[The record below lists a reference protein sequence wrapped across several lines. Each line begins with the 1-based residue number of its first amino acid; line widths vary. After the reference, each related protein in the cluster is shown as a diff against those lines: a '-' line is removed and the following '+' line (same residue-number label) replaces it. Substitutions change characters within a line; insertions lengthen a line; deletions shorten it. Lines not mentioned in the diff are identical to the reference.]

1 MAIAI
6 EALLN
11 QNITI
16 VFDSLDLASIDS
28 SKDLEQAVHQAP
40 VPGLENGYEL
50 RNFAAVAAYVA
61 EHPQLTGFLLD
72 SYGQLRKYFDATA
85 SYALEVVSD
94 PEISPSSDFLF
105 VNIRT
110 SMPVDEAM
118 ERLDQFDEAW
128 YLDQVNSFGEL
139 VNFNL
144 EFYEL

>member
-11 QNITI
+11 QNITV
-16 VFDSLDLASIDS
+16 VFDSFDLASIDS
-28 SKDLEQAVHQAP
+28 IEDLEQVVQQASI
-40 VPGLENGYEL
+40 PGLASCYEL
-50 RNFAAVAAYVA
+50 RNSAEVDAYGA
-61 EHPQLTGFLLD
+61 KHPQLTGFLFD
-72 SYGQLRKYFDATA
+72 SYKQLRTYFDAAA
-85 SYALEVVSD
+85 SFALEVVRD
-94 PEISPSSDFLF
+94 PEISPPSDFLF

-118 ERLDQFDEAW
+118 ERLEQFDEAW
-128 YLDQVNSFGEL
+128 YLDQADAFGEL